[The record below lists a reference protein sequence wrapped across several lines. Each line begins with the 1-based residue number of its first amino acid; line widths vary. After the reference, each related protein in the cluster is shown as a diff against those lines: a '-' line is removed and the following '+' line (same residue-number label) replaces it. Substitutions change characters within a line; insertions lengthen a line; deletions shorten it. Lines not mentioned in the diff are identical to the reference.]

1 MARTPLQILQAVLA
15 DPTNEAAVTSMVA
28 PDATYVALN
37 FDNPA
42 LKKIMPWAGTSTGPQ
57 AVLDAFSGVSRFW
70 DREDFEIRTTLEDGA
85 KVALFGS
92 LTLRS
97 KTLGKAATTPIAVL
111 AEVYDGQVTYMQFME
126 DTFGTAA
133 SFRSGGSWRFRTFP
147 DSEEVSVGDE

>member
-1 MARTPLQILQAVLA
+1 MARTPLEVVQAVLA
-15 DPTNEAAVTSMVA
+15 DPTNEVAVTSMVA

-57 AVLDAFSGVSRFW
+57 AVLDAFTSVGRFW
-70 DREDFEIRTTLEDGA
+70 NREAFEIRTTLEDGA

-97 KTLGKAATTPIAVL
+97 KTLGKAATTPIAIL
-111 AEVYDGQVTYMQFME
+111 AEVHDGRVTYMQFME
-126 DTFGTAA
+126 DTFGTT
-133 SFRSGGSWRFRTFP
+133 GTFRTGAATFHSDP
-147 DSEEVSVGDE
+147 DGGPVSL

>member
-57 AVLDAFSGVSRFW
+57 AVVDAFTGVSRFW
-70 DREDFEIRTTLEDGA
+70 DREGFEIRTTLEDGA

-97 KTLGKAATTPIAVL
+97 KTLGKAATTPIAIL
-111 AEVYDGQVTYMQFME
+111 AEVHDGRITDMQFME
-126 DTFGTAA
+126 DTFGTTGTFRTNAA
-133 SFRSGGSWRFRTFP
+133 TFHSDPDGGS
-147 DSEEVSVGDE
+147 VSL